1 MGHTL
6 TTVTQ
11 NYQRFL
17 AYVTPFRR
25 ALRKSDQLALDT
37 LLDEANQH
45 LPAAGYAANLLPGIA
60 FLLSLLLE
68 KHKQIRRQEFEL
80 ENIRQEFT
88 RELAKAKQESL
99 IEIRKLKTELFL
111 IKSGTGHSDAN

>member
-6 TTVTQ
+6 STVTQ

-17 AYVTPFRR
+17 AYVQPFRR
-25 ALRKSDQLALDT
+25 ALRKSDQLALDA
-37 LLDEANQH
+37 LLDEASQH

-68 KHKQIRRQEFEL
+68 KHKQLMHQEAEFENL
-80 ENIRQEFT
+80 RMEFE
-88 RELAKAKQESL
+88 REHEKLRKQFEVELS
-99 IEIRKLKTELFL
+99 KLRTELFL
-111 IKSGTGHSDAN
+111 MKGAPNGR

>member
-6 TTVTQ
+6 STVTQ

-17 AYVTPFRR
+17 AYVQPFRR
-25 ALRKSDQLALDT
+25 ALRKSDQLALDS
-37 LLDEANQH
+37 LLEEANQH

-68 KHKQIRRQEFEL
+68 KHKQVLRHEAEL
-80 ENIRQEFT
+80 EDLQKEFSRQLEKNRKDFEVELSKLRT
-88 RELAKAKQESL
+88 EIFLHREVSNGK
-99 IEIRKLKTELFL
+99 
-111 IKSGTGHSDAN
+111 NP

>member
-6 TTVTQ
+6 STVTQ

-17 AYVTPFRR
+17 AYVGPFRR
-25 ALRKSDQLALDT
+25 ALRKSDQLALDA

-68 KHKQIRRQEFEL
+68 KHKQAVQLETEL
-80 ENIRQEFT
+80 ENQRMDFS
-88 RELAKAKQESL
+88 RELEKNRKEFAAELGKL
-99 IEIRKLKTELFL
+99 RTEIFLLKG
-111 IKSGTGHSDAN
+111 SPNGH

>member
-6 TTVTQ
+6 STVTQ
-11 NYQRFL
+11 GYQRFL
-17 AYVTPFRR
+17 AYVQPFRR
-25 ALRKSDQLALDT
+25 ALRKSDQLALDS

-68 KHKQIRRQEFEL
+68 KHKQAMRQEAEL
-80 ENIRQEFT
+80 ETLRIDLSYEIQRTKHELT
-88 RELAKAKQESL
+88 RELGKLRKEFDAAKGSY
-99 IEIRKLKTELFL
+99 
-111 IKSGTGHSDAN
+111 DAY

>member
-6 TTVTQ
+6 STVTQ

-17 AYVTPFRR
+17 AYVQPFRR
-25 ALRKSDQLALDT
+25 ALRKSDQLALDA

-68 KHKQIRRQEFEL
+68 KHKQAMRLEAEL
-80 ENIRQEFT
+80 ENQRMDFSRELERNRKEFAA
-88 RELAKAKQESL
+88 ELAKL
-99 IEIRKLKTELFL
+99 RTEIFLLKG
-111 IKSGTGHSDAN
+111 SPNGH

>member
-6 TTVTQ
+6 STVTQ

-17 AYVTPFRR
+17 SYIKPFRR
-25 ALRKSDQLALDT
+25 ALRKSDQIAFDS

-45 LPAAGYAANLLPGIA
+45 LPATGYAANLLPGIG

-68 KHKQIRRQEFEL
+68 KHKQALKHEAEVEDLRLEFQREIKGL
-80 ENIRQEFT
+80 RDEFALALRKAQT
-88 RELAKAKQESL
+88 RSYEHADEHR
-99 IEIRKLKTELFL
+99 IDKL
-111 IKSGTGHSDAN
+111 

>member
-6 TTVTQ
+6 STVTQ

-17 AYVTPFRR
+17 AYVQPFKR

-45 LPAAGYAANLLPGIA
+45 LPAAGYAANLLPGIG
-60 FLLSLLLE
+60 FLLALVLE
-68 KHKQIRRQEFEL
+68 KHKQAARLEAEL
-80 ENIRQEFT
+80 EDQRNEFR
-88 RELAKAKQESL
+88 RELETSRKEFAAELGKL
-99 IEIRKLKTELFL
+99 RTEIFLLKG
-111 IKSGTGHSDAN
+111 SPNGH

>member
-6 TTVTQ
+6 STVAQ
-11 NYQRFL
+11 SYQRFL
-17 AYVTPFRR
+17 AYVGPFRR
-25 ALRKSDQLALDT
+25 ALRKSDQLALDS

-68 KHKQIRRQEFEL
+68 KHKQVLRHEAEFENLQMEFRRELERNRQEFAAEL
-80 ENIRQEFT
+80 SKLRT
-88 RELAKAKQESL
+88 
-99 IEIRKLKTELFL
+99 EIFLLKGN
-111 IKSGTGHSDAN
+111 SANGK